1 MFKEGE
7 SNELQKSEADP
18 RNHEFLKPKSGAPD
32 RVPNPIS
39 SWFRTSGCFM
49 LLFFFFVC
57 LQDSIRPSDSELLS
71 YYRELDASE
80 FQETLDD
87 RPSGAPFKEQL

>member
-1 MFKEGE
+1 
-7 SNELQKSEADP
+7 
-18 RNHEFLKPKSGAPD
+18 
-32 RVPNPIS
+32 
-39 SWFRTSGCFM
+39 M